1 MLPTTQL
8 NVLLPLVFTECIE
21 LIGDQVIRVIN
32 TYNQPVDTLA
42 VNDFL
47 FIEFQG
53 PTESLISKSIKLAK
67 GIEKQHEA
75 KTLRPPG
82 TSKRGRLCGQTGRVC
97 SSLVWH
103 SCMYTRADW
112 RTSGGCSC
120 KSQVPLRIILIL
132 RSSCE
137 VDTCNAGLM
146 KLYMILKV

>member
-67 GIEKQHEA
+67 GMEK
-75 KTLRPPG
+75 
-82 TSKRGRLCGQTGRVC
+82 
-97 SSLVWH
+97 
-103 SCMYTRADW
+103 
-112 RTSGGCSC
+112 
-120 KSQVPLRIILIL
+120 
-132 RSSCE
+132 
-137 VDTCNAGLM
+137 
-146 KLYMILKV
+146 